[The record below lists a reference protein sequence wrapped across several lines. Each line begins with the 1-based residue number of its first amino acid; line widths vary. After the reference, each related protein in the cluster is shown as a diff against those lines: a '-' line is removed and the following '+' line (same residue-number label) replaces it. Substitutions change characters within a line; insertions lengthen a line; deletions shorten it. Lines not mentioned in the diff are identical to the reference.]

1 MLRYQKFWYNDDC
14 ILDTKYK
21 VVLYETDTEWKRY
34 ENWKSKYPHL
44 ENQIQKEKEALL
56 KWNKGQP
63 IEVDGVTEYYHQNGN
78 LYKRE
83 YDDTKLE
90 YNIDGILVKKIDKK
104 SEIQYSSEFP
114 YDVIYRLSKK
124 NNLIIEDYIEGEN
137 NYKSILQKNNIKIIT
152 KKHFGKTLEKKI
164 YVDNY
169 LIKHTKYYTNTNSIA
184 TQIYKNYY
192 TEYFTNKK
200 LRAEGHLI
208 NDKPDGYWKFYHI
221 NGELESEHWFNDGRF
236 ESKSRSSI
244 YFENA
249 ELNLNVK
256 HD

>member
-1 MLRYQKFWYNDDC
+1 MARYRKFWYNDDC
-14 ILDTKYK
+14 ILDTKYN
-21 VVLYETDTEWKRY
+21 VVLYENDTEWERY
-34 ENWKSKYPHL
+34 ENWKSKYPNL

-63 IEVDGVTEYYHQNGN
+63 TIVNGVARYYHENGKI
-78 LYKRE
+78 YKCE
-83 YDDTKLE
+83 SDDVKLE
-90 YNIDGILVKKIDKK
+90 YNNDGVLIKRIDKK
-104 SEIQYSSEFP
+104 SEIHYSAELP
-114 YDVIYRLSKK
+114 YKIYHSYKK
-124 NNLIIEDYIEGEN
+124 NNLIIEEYFEREN
-137 NYKSILQKNNIKIIT
+137 IYKSTLQKNNIKILR
-152 KKHFGKTLEKKI
+152 KKHLGKTLEKKI

-169 LIKHTKYYTNTNSIA
+169 LVKHTKYYTNTNSIA

-221 NGELESEHWFNDGRF
+221 NGELESEHWFDNGRF

-244 YFENA
+244 YFENT
-249 ELNLNVK
+249 ELNLNIK